1 MTLSQALQHLLKAEL
16 ISLQDPPLKSK
27 IQDMIDNKEIEF
39 DPPETPNV
47 ITAPMPKHDKG
58 ISVVE
63 DVLYITFVNDMVTPL
78 STIKNNLLQA
88 GLFLGCVEGCYY
100 CTVQPNVWGLL
111 KEVVQNLM
119 DEHVILIEK
128 ILSLC
133 QVLSVISGTPFRI
146 PFKGP
151 IRITANPKA
160 APLVITIPE
169 PIPYSSDK
177 AIPWHYGFDV
187 YYHGVK

>member
-1 MTLSQALQHLLKAEL
+1 
-16 ISLQDPPLKSK
+16 
-27 IQDMIDNKEIEF
+27 MIDNKEIEL
-39 DPPETPNV
+39 DSLETPNV
-47 ITAPMPKHDKG
+47 ITAPILKHDKG

-63 DVLYITFVNDMVTPL
+63 DISYVASINDVVTAL
-78 STIKNNLLQA
+78 SIIKKNLLQA
-88 GLFLGCVEGCYY
+88 GLFPGCVEGCYL
-100 CTVQPNVWGLL
+100 CTVEPNGYESL
-111 KEVVQNLM
+111 KKGVQSLM
-119 DEHVILIEK
+119 NEHIILIEK
-128 ILSLC
+128 VPPTNNFC
-133 QVLSVISGTPFRI
+133 QDLSVIFGTPFRI